1 MKGVT
6 LLLCTDMDRTI
17 IPNGAEPEDAEARPR
32 LQQLAR
38 RADVRLVYVSG
49 RDISRVD
56 AAIAEFAL
64 PQPDFVISDVGT
76 SLHHREGGTW
86 QAHDDWTAHIA
97 ADWGGVTAPQL
108 MSSIVPLVK
117 EVPGVIAQEDDRQSA
132 YKASF
137 YTPVEMN
144 TGLLPVLTA
153 QLLAAGLRCNLVWS
167 IDEPAQRG
175 LLDVLPARAS
185 KLHAIRYL
193 QGWLDVADAQL
204 IFAGDSGNDMEVLV
218 SEINAVLVRNASPQV
233 REVAL
238 ERSRDNGSL
247 AALYLAQGMAGMNGN
262 YAAGVIE
269 GVLHFVPVLH
279 DFWRHERISN
289 DS

>member
-1 MKGVT
+1 MKDVT

-38 RADVRLVYVSG
+38 RPDVRLVYVSG
-49 RDISRVD
+49 RDIGRVD
-56 AAIAEFAL
+56 DAIAEFAL

-76 SLHHREGGTW
+76 SLHHREHGKW
-86 QAHDDWTAHIA
+86 QAHDDWFAHIV

-108 MSSIVPLVK
+108 MSRIVPLVK
-117 EVPGVIAQEDDRQSA
+117 EVPGVTVQEDDRQSA
-132 YKASF
+132 CKASF
-137 YTPVEMN
+137 YTPVELN
-144 TGLLPVLTA
+144 TDLLPVLTA
-153 QLLAAGLRCNLVWS
+153 QLLEAGLRCNLVWS

-193 QGWLDVADAQL
+193 QGWLDVADSQL
-204 IFAGDSGNDMEVLV
+204 VFAGDSGNDLEVLV
-218 SEINAVLVRNASPQV
+218 SEVNAVLVRNASPQV
-233 REVAL
+233 REAAL
-238 ERSRDNGSL
+238 ERSRQNGSL
-247 AALYLAQGMAGMNGN
+247 SALYLAQGAAGMNGN

-269 GVLHFVPVLH
+269 GVLHFVPQLH
-279 DFWRHERISN
+279 DFWRQEPPT
-289 DS
+289 DEQ